1 MIEWMDWESIFIR
14 ITDKRESES
23 MGILSTLKSIRGYR
37 SAEVFAMLGMA
48 FSLVGMES
56 WRAPNVAAQGGIAGT
71 VISSSDLLVL
81 SLVILAL
88 IYWKCRKRL
97 ADRPYVL
104 PVIAFLAAAT
114 IFCHVNLESL
124 SGMSVFF
131 TVFARFHAA
140 FAGALFILWI
150 EVVLNE
156 YADEMAGFMAF
167 TFIIT
172 FIIQMAFISL
182 HTENIPGFTA
192 LIPVLS
198 ALCFVGYQIARARQ
212 IAVPISADVEGEQT
226 RDTAETLVEEAAERL
241 PKDPRKHPVLH
252 FVFVCFVWLC
262 CGIIFAMLF
271 RTWYNSDAYAAGDL
285 YTEIQI
291 FTALGTLVAALV
303 LLVLSH
309 PVRRGLLEIIIVA
322 MVLAAILLSGIGT
335 RVFVA
340 YLIPLNTAQKLLF
353 VSILRSSEE
362 LEDRGLGM
370 TLYCVLLAAYR
381 LGLALSNRIRNLFI
395 GELFRFTPESVDF
408 VIFAVCTIVLVVFF
422 ILEIASMLKQA
433 QRATVEAASEAVAEV
448 DAIAAAKE
456 AKYREGA
463 FHYYLMQKFDLTQRE
478 SEVLRLF
485 EGGLTVKQIAEEQ
498 VVSESTVK
506 THLSNVYPK
515 LGVKTRKEALAK
527 IQSEREHFFTA

>member
-1 MIEWMDWESIFIR
+1 
-14 ITDKRESES
+14 
-23 MGILSTLKSIRGYR
+23 MGILSTLRTFRGYR
-37 SAEVFAMLGMA
+37 RAEIFAMLGMA
-48 FSLVGMES
+48 FSLVAMES
-56 WRAPNVAAQGGIAGT
+56 WRAPNVAARGGGAST
-71 VISSSDLLVL
+71 LISSSDLLVL

-88 IYWKCRKRL
+88 IYWRCRKRL
-97 ADRPYVL
+97 ADKPYVL
-104 PVIAFLAAAT
+104 SAVALLSAAA
-114 IFCHVNLESL
+114 IFCHVNLASL
-124 SGMSVFF
+124 SELGDFY
-131 TVFARFHAA
+131 TVFSLFHAA
-140 FAGALFILWI
+140 FAGALFILWV

-172 FIIQMAFISL
+172 FLIQMAFTVL
-182 HTENIPGFTA
+182 HTENIPSFTA

-198 ALCFVGYQIARARQ
+198 ALCFVGYQIAQAKL
-212 IAVPISADVEGEQT
+212 SAAGAGSGGDAALPEDAQP
-226 RDTAETLVEEAAERL
+226 EEVAERL
-241 PKDPRKHPVLH
+241 PKDPRKYPTLH
-252 FVFVCFVWLC
+252 FVLVCCAWLC

-271 RTWYNSDAYAAGDL
+271 RTWYNSDAYAAGNL

-291 FTALGTLVAALV
+291 FTALGTLGAALI

-322 MVLAAILLSGIGT
+322 MVLASMLLSGMGT

-353 VSILRSSEE
+353 VSMLRASEE
-362 LEDRGLGM
+362 IDDRGVGM
-370 TLYCVLLAAYR
+370 ALYCVLLGSYR
-381 LGLALSNRIRNLFI
+381 LGLTLSNRIRTFFT
-395 GELFRFTPESVDF
+395 GEPFGFAAESVDF
-408 VIFAVCTIVLVVFF
+408 VVVAVCTVVLVTFF
-422 ILEIASMLKQA
+422 IMEIASMLKQA
-433 QRATVEAASEAVAEV
+433 QSATVEAASEAAAEV

-485 EGGLTVKQIAEEQ
+485 ENGLSVKQIAEDQ

-515 LGVKTRKEALAK
+515 LGVKSRKEALAK
-527 IQSEREHFFTA
+527 VQSERENFFTA